1 MKKIL
6 VPIDFSDNSN
16 ITCTYALEY
25 AKNFTSEIL
34 LYHIYFD
41 QIVITDSSFPDTIN
55 MNTMYNE
62 ELMKEMLHQSEKKLL
77 ELEKKILAKIKNENI
92 EGVTV
97 RTEVSGGAT
106 ESELKEMCNIYQP
119 DLVII
124 GNRGEGKN
132 IKTWGSISTYLV
144 NHICNPIIII
154 PEMKKFPGFSHIMV
168 GVDLEEGNTALIE
181 RVLALFNTI
190 PVKLSCVHFL
200 VEKKHKG
207 EEEERFRLLRDSFTG
222 KKFAGII
229 SFEMVGIEE
238 DNQKAID
245 AYIKNHN
252 IELIAF
258 QPHKRNIFY
267 TLFTANITKKN
278 LFATNIP
285 LLAMPVKK

>member
-6 VPIDFSDNSN
+6 VPIDFSDNSD

-62 ELMKEMLHQSEKKLL
+62 ELMKEMLHHSEKKLH
-77 ELEKKILAKIKNENI
+77 ELEKKILAKINNENI

-106 ESELKEMCNIYQP
+106 ESELKEMCNVYQP
-119 DLVII
+119 DLVVM

-132 IKTWGSISTYLV
+132 IKTWGTISTYLV
-144 NHICNPIIII
+144 NHICNPVIII
-154 PEMKKFPGFSHIMV
+154 PGMKKFHGFSHIMV
-168 GVDLEEGNTALIE
+168 GVDLEEGNKDLIE
-181 RVLALFNTI
+181 RVLELFTTI

-200 VEKKHKG
+200 IEKKHKG
-207 EEEERFRLLRDSFTG
+207 EEEERFRLLRDSFPG
-222 KKFAGII
+222 KKFAGIL

-245 AYIKNHN
+245 AYIKDHN

-267 TLFTANITKKN
+267 NLFTANITKKN

>member
-62 ELMKEMLHQSEKKLL
+62 ELMKEMLHQSEKKLI

-106 ESELKEMCNIYQP
+106 EAELQEMCHVYQP
-119 DLVII
+119 DLVVI

-132 IKTWGSISTYLV
+132 ISTWGRISTYIV
-144 NHICNPIIII
+144 NHIDNPVIMI
-154 PEMKKFPGFSHIMV
+154 PEIKGFLGFGNIMV
-168 GVDLEEGNTALIE
+168 GVDLEEGNKTLIE
-181 RVLALFNTI
+181 RVLALFTTI
-190 PVKLSCVHFL
+190 PVKLFCVHFL

-207 EEEERFRLLRDSFTG
+207 EEEERFRILRDSFTG
-222 KKFAGII
+222 KKIAGII

-285 LLAMPVKK
+285 LLAMPVRK